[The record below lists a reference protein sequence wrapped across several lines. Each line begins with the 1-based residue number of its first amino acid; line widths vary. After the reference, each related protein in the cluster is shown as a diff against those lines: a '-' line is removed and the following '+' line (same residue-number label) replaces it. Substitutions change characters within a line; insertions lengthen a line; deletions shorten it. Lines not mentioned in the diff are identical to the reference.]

1 MGHSRGGKNRAKS
14 MNDHSDQVSRAFA
27 PWLLSER
34 PQRRKY
40 YWTTGLRDVIERLTN
55 VSKKRTCCDIFGCN
69 VSAPAPGVKMRSI
82 LRKIGELPNFT
93 FAQRHNT
100 DAPPAPQT
108 TKWHCSCQWSTLQLP
123 LVNGAQCSTLLES
136 EKYNGL
142 STRVLLLHTQLG
154 VQRVTSLGG
163 GWVGRRN
170 DNMKGCLPKGKCT
183 LVCSHCATGPEQG
196 DAGSHIHL
204 PPTALYNINLPP
216 WKQLAQQAHYYS
228 IPIVWRN
235 VVIRGAG
242 GSNRLLGRNCKS
254 RSLLTCE
261 IQSGA
266 HNW

>member
-1 MGHSRGGKNRAKS
+1 MLCTPNHKMTLQLSMGHTA
-14 MNDHSDQVSRAFA
+14 V
-27 PWLLSER
+27 
-34 PQRRKY
+34 
-40 YWTTGLRDVIERLTN
+40 T
-55 VSKKRTCCDIFGCN
+55 FG
-69 VSAPAPGVKMRSI
+69 
-82 LRKIGELPNFT
+82 
-93 FAQRHNT
+93 
-100 DAPPAPQT
+100 
-108 TKWHCSCQWSTLQLP
+108 QWSTVQHSSRKWK
-123 LVNGAQCSTLLES
+123 VQWFVHQGAPPP
-136 EKYNGL
+136 
-142 STRVLLLHTQLG
+142 HTEG

-216 WKQLAQQAHYYS
+216 WKQLAQQSHYYS